1 MSDTKQTEQTSTRER
16 YTVEEVAAALRASHG
31 IYTAAAARLGCARM
45 TVAYYV
51 ERHPEL
57 AAVRA
62 EAREVVL
69 DKAESAL
76 VRLVDADDPGTVR
89 WLLGRLGASRGYA
102 DPQRHEISGPGGG
115 PVEVKVT
122 SELIDKVISDV
133 YRMPAGEEG
142 DDGDD

>member
-1 MSDTKQTEQTSTRER
+1 MSNTPQTPQSSTRER
-16 YTVEEVAAALRASHG
+16 FTLEEVANALRASHG
-31 IYTAAAARLGCARM
+31 IYTAAAGLLGCDRG
-45 TVAYYV
+45 TVAGYV

-133 YRMPAGEEG
+133 YRMPPDGEGE
-142 DDGDD
+142 DA